1 MVIKMASDK
10 NGKVSEKVKGNDKIK
25 PEDKLKALE
34 TALTQIK
41 KQFGEGAVMRLGQN
55 NTLQVESIPT
65 GSLSLD
71 LALGIGG
78 LPRGR
83 IVEIY
88 GPESSGKTTLALH
101 CVAEGQK
108 MGGNAAFIDVEHALD
123 PVYASALGV
132 DVDSLL
138 VSQPDTGEQALEIT
152 EALVRSN
159 AIDVIVVDSV
169 AALVPRAEIEGE
181 MGDSHVGLQAR
192 LMSQALRK
200 LAGAISKSNCVA
212 IFINQLRE
220 KVGVVYGNPEVTPGG
235 RALKFYSSVRLD
247 VRKKEVLKSGTDIIG
262 SRTKVKVVK
271 NKVAPP
277 FREVEFDIMYGQGIS
292 KVGDLL
298 DLAERLEIVQ
308 KSGAWFS
315 YNGTRIGQGRDN
327 AKNFLRDNPDIFE
340 EISELVRQNAD
351 KLYAKS
357 IKGGSAPKPV
367 EKAEEEES
375 PEQAENTRKNVQ
387 ADIDIT
393 VDDDE

>member
-1 MVIKMASDK
+1 MAEKAQTKAAAAMADDK
-10 NGKVSEKVKGNDKIK
+10 KRAI
-25 PEDKLKALE
+25 E
-34 TALTQIK
+34 TAMQQIERTYGK
-41 KQFGEGAVMRLGQN
+41 GSIMRFGDNTVSNVEAV
-55 NTLQVESIPT
+55 PT
-65 GSLSLD
+65 GSLALD

-78 LPRGR
+78 LPKGR
-83 IVEIY
+83 IIEIY

-101 CVAEGQK
+101 VLAQAQK
-108 MGGNAAFIDVEHALD
+108 AGGEVAFIDAEHALD
-123 PVYASALGV
+123 ITYARALGV
-132 DVDSLL
+132 KVEDML